1 MFGKEKKGLSKNQK
15 KKKDREKKEMK
26 LSSLMA
32 SLEWLPR

>member
-1 MFGKEKKGLSKNQK
+1 MINISNRSGSICLIRG
-15 KKKDREKKEMK
+15 KKEMK